1 MSRAPCH
8 NDHLIVA
15 AELTLCVPCLT
26 GLCGWLQLL
35 RALFGDTMAEMT
47 LLASQ
52 RVVPRKLLDA
62 GFNFQHPAIADILT
76 STLREPYGE
85 WE

>member
-1 MSRAPCH
+1 
-8 NDHLIVA
+8 
-15 AELTLCVPCLT
+15 
-26 GLCGWLQLL
+26 
-35 RALFGDTMAEMT
+35 MAEMT